1 MSPRSNFLDNTYL
14 LLLQLGRGG
23 TATVHFATVDLDA
36 FDYAKLYS
44 YTQVQGKTH
53 AERIALSE
61 VFAVRLRQT
70 TLDRITMQAILE
82 AHKIP
87 LPGDHV
93 AVKLA
98 NSGVDPVRFEN
109 EWKYLICLN
118 HPNVIQVYGG
128 GTHNGQPYYAME
140 VLRPVIDHHTILM
153 ALDLQER
160 ISAVLQAARGLSYLH
175 GEGILHLDV
184 KPGNILFYRDEKKAI
199 CAKVMDLGI
208 ALPFDGQTTPTH
220 SRVTG
225 TPHYMAPEQVMSPIE
240 TDVRTDVYAIGST
253 LLYCTTGSLP
263 RTGQGTPREL
273 IRVIRERRPIDAAN
287 IHDPN
292 IPLALAGIIDKAVRM
307 DPVERYQTMGEF
319 IEDLEA
325 LLAQIGPS
333 LKGQMSFISGC
344 YPDIPTAGFI
354 FSRKPEQERGAR
366 KLQIDPTKLN
376 PEALPKRKL
385 LASGAVLVA
394 LGLTLAAVVLLLM
407 LFTNRIMAF
416 LGLGTESETPAALEI
431 PEQPP

>member
-14 LLLQLGRGG
+14 LLLQLGQGG

-70 TLDRITMQAILE
+70 TLDRTTMQAILK

-109 EWKYLICLN
+109 EWKYLICLY

-128 GTHNGQPYYAME
+128 GTSNGQPYYAME
-140 VLRPVIDHHTILM
+140 VLRPVIDHHTILK

-160 ISAVLQAARGLSYLH
+160 ISAVLQAAKGLSYLH
-175 GEGILHLDV
+175 GVGILHLDV
-184 KPGNILFYRDEKKAI
+184 KPGNILFYRDEKGTI
-199 CAKVMDLGI
+199 GAKVMDLGCAI
-208 ALPFDGQTTPTH
+208 PFDDQTTTTH
-220 SRVTG
+220 SKITG
-225 TPHYMAPEQVMSPIE
+225 TPHYMAPEQVMSPVE

-253 LLYCTTGSLP
+253 LLFCTTGRLP
-263 RTGQGTPREL
+263 RAGQGTPREL

-292 IPLALAGIIDKAVRM
+292 IPMALAGIIDKAVRM

-354 FSRKPEQERGAR
+354 FSRKPNQEQVASY
-366 KLQIDPTKLN
+366 LQIDPTKLKS
-376 PEALPKRKL
+376 EALPKRKL
-385 LASGAVLVA
+385 LASGPVLVA
-394 LGLTLAAVVLLLM
+394 LGLTLAAVVLLL
-407 LFTNRIMAF
+407 FTNRIMTF
-416 LGLGTESETPAALEI
+416 LGLGMESETPAALEI